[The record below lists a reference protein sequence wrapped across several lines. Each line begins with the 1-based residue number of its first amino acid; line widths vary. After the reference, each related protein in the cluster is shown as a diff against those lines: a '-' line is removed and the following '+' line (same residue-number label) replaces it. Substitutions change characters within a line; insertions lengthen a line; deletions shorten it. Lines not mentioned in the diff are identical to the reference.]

1 MTTLIIIMAP
11 PGAGKSELA
20 NYLHKKHPN
29 SIIVNKTNFTKE
41 NIAHAEALYYQTI
54 NNLLQE

>member
-1 MTTLIIIMAP
+1 MAP

-20 NYLHKKHPN
+20 NYLHKKHSN

-54 NNLLQE
+54 NSLLQE